1 MLNNIKYRRMIA
13 LILLLLPLSII
24 IIMSNIKQTDVSIIN
39 ESAKK
44 MTTLANNN
52 IDVEEDNV
60 MSILKALYNTNKI
73 ESGKVDSQIKLL
85 TLDEKVEKHNELL
98 TISFLSNFS
107 KNENNSFNFSG
118 IFSLDI
124 NNLDIDLDF
133 PANINNLKED
143 SFEIFLEVPVSYK
156 KAFDMKQKEKYLYI
170 NKDTIK
176 EIKELF
182 SGFEEKTLK
191 VESERSSTISSEK
204 DIKNKITSK
213 KINKDSVVYDFNLN
227 NEDLLYI
234 YNKINNK
241 ENDSEVFRKPI
252 AFSCGLETQ
261 ANGQLLSNCQTN
273 ELQSLVGDFILK
285 YFSKNLLKDEN
296 NIRNIKSF
304 KGQLGATNEVATD
317 VYIEITNF
325 SGSVV
330 AMRITMENINNKEIV
345 VSELNSKEIKKFE
358 KFLKPLLEANKIDET
373 KVKNKNKINIGNIYF
388 TGEDETIKVEK
399 FNSKNFDKNINVFIN
414 FSKCTKNTNLIVKWF
429 YENQEIPII
438 ENKLSNGSYTDGIL
452 KTSISFKDKESIP
465 KGNYRIQITIEGQ
478 DKIHG
483 EAKFNVK

>member
-1 MLNNIKYRRMIA
+1 MLNNFKYRRMIA

-39 ESAKK
+39 ESVKK
-44 MTTLANNN
+44 MTTLTNNN

-213 KINKDSVVYDFNLN
+213 KTNKDSVVYDFNLN

-241 ENDSEVFRKPI
+241 EN
-252 AFSCGLETQ
+252 
-261 ANGQLLSNCQTN
+261 
-273 ELQSLVGDFILK
+273 DFILK

-358 KFLKPLLEANKIDET
+358 KFLKLLLEANKIDET
-373 KVKNKNKINIGNIYF
+373 KAKNKNKINIGNIYF

-478 DKIHG
+478 DKIYG